1 MLRTI
6 TRTAISG
13 TIRLARLPLDAALKL
28 SGRGG
33 HDSEGEPSA
42 DRVRTR
48 AEERTEMAEEA
59 VAEQRA
65 QAAERRRRA
74 RENAE
79 KRRLKATDEPNASRT
94 TEGEI

>member
-6 TRTAISG
+6 TRTAIEWHDQARPLTARRSAEAL
-13 TIRLARLPLDAALKL
+13 RPRRARLR
-28 SGRGG
+28 RG
-33 HDSEGEPSA
+33 PSA
-42 DRVRTR
+42 NRVRTR

-79 KRRLKATDEPNASRT
+79 KRRLKATEEPNASRT